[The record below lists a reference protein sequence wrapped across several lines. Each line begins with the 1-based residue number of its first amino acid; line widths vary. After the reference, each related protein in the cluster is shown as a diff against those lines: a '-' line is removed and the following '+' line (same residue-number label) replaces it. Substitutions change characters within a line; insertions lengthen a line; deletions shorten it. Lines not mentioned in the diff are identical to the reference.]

1 MPTRQVQAV
10 AGIEA
15 RGFILGGAIADRLGC
30 GFVPLRKKG
39 KLPWKTIGQ
48 EYTLE
53 YGVDIIEMHEDAI
66 DKGERI
72 LIVDD
77 LIATG
82 GTAEAAVKLV
92 QRSGGVIV
100 GATFIIDLP
109 ELGGMKK
116 LASHGVR
123 EPRADGLRGALR
135 LRMALTRTSSARS
148 LRRIAAWRTDPGCRV
163 ACPACGKLGIVIVDR
178 SARPHAEWYVLSCA
192 RLAGLSETLN
202 IPLGPPCHRWIESVD
217 TVQKPLR
224 RFSPSCRRRASA
236 VTGEGA
242 PKGRMRGPS

>member
-1 MPTRQVQAV
+1 MQDLKKLIRTIPDYPKKGIMFRDVTTLMGNARGFKAAIERMAAPYAGARVEAV

-15 RGFILGGAIADRLGC
+15 RGFILGGAIADRLAC

-39 KLPWKTIGQ
+39 KLPGKTIGQ

-66 DKGERI
+66 RQGERV

-92 QRSGGVIV
+92 RRSGGEIV

-109 ELGGMKK
+109 DLGGMKR
-116 LASHGVR
+116 LEGLGVKG
-123 EPRADGLRGALR
+123 EAL
-135 LRMALTRTSSARS
+135 MA
-148 LRRIAAWRTDPGCRV
+148 
-163 ACPACGKLGIVIVDR
+163 
-178 SARPHAEWYVLSCA
+178 
-192 RLAGLSETLN
+192 
-202 IPLGPPCHRWIESVD
+202 
-217 TVQKPLR
+217 
-224 RFSPSCRRRASA
+224 F
-236 VTGEGA
+236 EGH
-242 PKGRMRGPS
+242 

>member
-1 MPTRQVQAV
+1 MQDLKGLIRTIPDYPKKGIMFRDVTTLLGNAQGFKAAIEAMAAPYASGRVEAV

-66 DKGERI
+66 EKDWRV

-82 GTAEAAVKLV
+82 GTAEAAVKLI
-92 QRSGGVIV
+92 QRSGGKVV
-100 GATFIIDLP
+100 GATFIVDLP
-109 ELGGMKK
+109 DLGGTK
-116 LASHGVR
+116 R
-123 EPRADGLRGALR
+123 
-135 LRMALTRTSSARS
+135 
-148 LRRIAAWRTDPGCRV
+148 
-163 ACPACGKLGIVIVDR
+163 
-178 SARPHAEWYVLSCA
+178 
-192 RLAGLSETLN
+192 
-202 IPLGPPCHRWIESVD
+202 
-217 TVQKPLR
+217 
-224 RFSPSCRRRASA
+224 
-236 VTGEGA
+236 
-242 PKGRMRGPS
+242 

>member
-1 MPTRQVQAV
+1 VQDLKSLIRTIPDYPKPGILFRDVTTLLGNARGFSDAIAGMAAPYADAKIEAV

-66 DKGERI
+66 RKGERI

-109 ELGGMKK
+109 DLGGAK
-116 LASHGVR
+116 
-123 EPRADGLRGALR
+123 
-135 LRMALTRTSSARS
+135 
-148 LRRIAAWRTDPGCRV
+148 
-163 ACPACGKLGIVIVDR
+163 
-178 SARPHAEWYVLSCA
+178 
-192 RLAGLSETLN
+192 RLAAHGIKWHALMA
-202 IPLGPPCHRWIESVD
+202 
-217 TVQKPLR
+217 
-224 RFSPSCRRRASA
+224 F
-236 VTGEGA
+236 EGH
-242 PKGRMRGPS
+242 